1 MEKSRRASGGFLV
14 LMVVALLVTVLASE
28 SLSQG
33 PAKPAQTTAPSTAQF
48 QWRAQ
53 DAFAPRTLN
62 NYSFLKLFANFVN
75 DRSNGRIKITHY
87 DFGSIVRPFDI
98 FDAVSKGTVELG
110 TSCGAYYTQK
120 LPEGDIEYGLPFDGL
135 PLYLYHEMVYEYK
148 NGQYMK
154 ILRDVYAKR
163 GVHYLVIAPTSGYG
177 FMTNFPIRKVED
189 LKGHKI
195 RTTGTIMIELMK
207 QAGAAP
213 VAIPGAEMYMALQ
226 RKTVDGITLLYYLL
240 QANKLAE
247 VVKYVTLPDVYDTPS
262 LNLLMNLEAYNKLPD
277 DLKKL
282 VDDTAEEVTYKYLMY
297 SLKGSTEVV
306 LDWAKG
312 QYGLQV
318 ITLSDNEAEKMR
330 NMVRPLYKQ
339 ILKTPAAEQLYSI
352 RESFLK
358 EKKIWK

>member
-1 MEKSRRASGGFLV
+1 MKKSQKCSVGFLI
-14 LMVVALLVTVLASE
+14 LMVVAALITVLPSD

-33 PAKPAQTTAPSTAQF
+33 PAQF

-53 DAFAPRTLN
+53 DAFSPTTLN

-75 DRSNGRIKITHY
+75 DRSKGRIKITHY
-87 DFGSIVRPFDI
+87 DFGAIVQPFDV
-98 FDAVSKGTVELG
+98 FDAVSKGTVEMG

-135 PLYLYHEMVYEYK
+135 PLYFYHEMAYK
-148 NGQYMK
+148 YKDGQYMK

-163 GVHYLVIAPTSGYG
+163 GIHYLVVTPTSGYG
-177 FMTNFPIRKVED
+177 FMTNFPIRKIED
-189 LKGHKI
+189 LKGRKM
-195 RTTGTIMIELMK
+195 RTTGTIMIEMMK
-207 QAGAAP
+207 QLGAAP

-240 QANKLAE
+240 ESNKLAE
-247 VVKYVTLPDVYDTPS
+247 VVKYVTLPDIYNTCS

-282 VDDTAEEVTYKYLMY
+282 VNDTAEEVTYKYLIY

-306 LDWAKG
+306 LDWAKS
-312 QYGLQV
+312 QHGLQV
-318 ITLSDNEAEKMR
+318 TTLPDNEVEKMQ
-330 NMVRPLYKQ
+330 NIVRPLYKS
-339 ILKTPAAEQLYSI
+339 ILKTPASEQLYSI